1 MFKRNNRFQEI
12 HGASWAIYGPGEEAR
27 VGQFDPGD
35 FILTKGSKWQNRL
48 IRFGQALRHRGKNR
62 QYIRWTH
69 AALITSYDGE
79 LIEAVGA
86 GVRRGHLSEY
96 KETEYRIVRLGP
108 LATINDRLQMVKYA
122 KWCLKEEY
130 GYSIICSIGISLLT
144 GGKFRFGFDG
154 QAICSGLV
162 ARALE
167 RTSIIFDKS
176 PSHILPA
183 DLAKY
188 FKVVDQRK

>member
-12 HGASWAIYGPGEEAR
+12 HGASWAIYGAGEEAR

-35 FILTKGSKWQNRL
+35 FILTKGAKWQNRL
-48 IRFGQALRHRGKNR
+48 IRFGQALRHRGRNR

-86 GVRRGHLSEY
+86 GVRRGHLSAY
-96 KETEYRIVRLGP
+96 KATEYRIVRLGP
-108 LATINDRLQMVKYA
+108 LATVNDRLQMVKYA

-130 GYSIICSIGISLLT
+130 GYSIIFSIGVSLLT

-167 RTSIIFDKS
+167 RTGVILDKS
-176 PSHILPA
+176 PSHIMPA

-188 FKVVDQRK
+188 FKVVDD